1 MLRRSLL
8 TVALAA
14 ATVVACSPSIE
25 KRQNPASTDYVVFD
39 PATSQ
44 IPLPNDLAL
53 QTAATSQ
60 GAQGELLKA
69 FVAQGGF
76 PNDQEV
82 PITLDVQRFTF
93 GSSTQKAAPPEPV
106 DPATLVLYPAPNATI
121 AVFEKKAGAP
131 AAAPV
136 DPTTLEVKYV
146 PPAATSATGPTD
158 RGTITIENKAHA
170 VTLSPG
176 DVIQSRRWNAGS
188 QYVVLV
194 RGGASGVKLQGG
206 GELTAM
212 PTMFFLTQGQDLSLP
227 QNQYLLPGD
236 GRQGRAATGVQ
247 LETIRQSYIQAGLI
261 QGPTSP
267 GAAELAFGAGA
278 TKDLLS
284 IQTFQIAAAPAA
296 GAPSTFV
303 VTDASAGIVPLPS
316 DLLLDPAT
324 NKVVNNPAFGGL
336 AAGIA
341 TLDGFST
348 TAMELSQTSAPILSG
363 TVNKDTVFLYDLSN
377 PAQPVRV
384 KELAE
389 GPATAGFVAE
399 PFQITA
405 QANGTPCSTLTS
417 PPAPGVC
424 VVSTAIGLQPAVPV
438 PLPAPAGAIVA
449 LPPLKEGTEYA
460 VLITEGVTD
469 TTSKPLQRSTLSRI
483 LLFDNPLVDANGK
496 SQVAGQPDGT
506 AGGLEK
512 IRQGVGAA
520 AAALQ
525 AEKGTVKA
533 QIVLGYTFRTQS
545 ITQTSLQLAAAP
557 YQTPAVFVP
566 GARVDQTPAFT
577 ALATSLGIPI
587 TAVQAFWSVPIPT
600 LNPIDP
606 ATGALNPDAT
616 KWTAA
621 SMNALVVVPGAK
633 QGAPLVVFQHG
644 LGGSKENVLA
654 ISNALAAAGFVTAA
668 IDAPLHGDR
677 SYCVASSECCAPGE
691 VAGSCTGTCNL
702 FPVGAQGDT
711 TLRGGVCSAG
721 SLPKGATATPGAPIS
736 GRFFVSANLFRTRDA
751 LRQDILD
758 TSAVVLALAPTSVPS
773 NPFATQL
780 AAAGVTIDPTKVY
793 WVGQSLG
800 GILGTLNA
808 AANPRIGRAVLNVPG
823 GTLTDIFT
831 QSPTFGPK
839 VATLL
844 ASLPPPIGP
853 IVVSNPADGPKFL
866 QFIQVAKLVL
876 DGAEPLNFGGHLL
889 GDAAHPTLPDLL
901 QSKPNQAA
909 KNVFGQYAICDQ
921 VIPNPFNLLLFGE
934 IGLASGTNPNPFTAY
949 TVGGAGTTGACNVNP
964 LTNPAHGFLLN
975 GVDVTATG
983 AGQSD
988 AAHYLLGDLIPAAT
1002 RP

>member
-1 MLRRSLL
+1 MHRRRLL
-8 TVALAA
+8 TVALAS
-14 ATVVACSPSIE
+14 VAIGACAPSIE
-25 KRQNPASTDYVVFD
+25 KHQNPASTDYVVFD

-53 QTAATSQ
+53 QTAATQ
-60 GAQGELLKA
+60 AGANGELLRS

-82 PITLDVQRFTF
+82 PITVDVQRFSYGAT
-93 GSSTQKAAPPEPV
+93 TQKAPPTEPV
-106 DPATLVLYPAPNATI
+106 DTSTVVVNGAGGKPPTVAL
-121 AVFEKKAGAP
+121 FEKKAGAV

-136 DPTTLEVKYV
+136 DPTTITVAYV
-146 PPAATSATGPTD
+146 EQAD
-158 RGTITIENKAHA
+158 RGTITIHNKAHA

-176 DVIQSRRWNAGS
+176 DVIQSQRWNAGS

-194 RGGASGVKLQGG
+194 NGGPNGVKLQGG

-212 PTMFFLTQGQDLSLP
+212 PTMFLLTQGVDLSLP

-236 GRQGRAATGVQ
+236 GRQGRAATGAQ
-247 LETIRQSYIQAGLI
+247 LEAIRQSYIKAGLI
-261 QGPTSP
+261 GTGS
-267 GAAELAFGAGA
+267 AAEQLFGPGA
-278 TKDLLS
+278 TKGLLS
-284 IQTFQIAAAPAA
+284 IQTFQIAPGTAPTAVSPA
-296 GAPSTFV
+296 FV

-324 NKVVNNPAFGGL
+324 NKVVNNPAFGAL
-336 AAGIA
+336 ASGIA

-460 VLITEGVTD
+460 VLVTD
-469 TTSKPLQRSTLSRI
+469 GVLDTTGKPLQRSTLSRI

-496 SQVAGQPDGT
+496 SQLTGQPDAV

-512 IRQGVGAA
+512 IRQGVAAA
-520 AAALQ
+520 AAAL
-525 AEKGTVKA
+525 AKEKPALTKDHV
-533 QIVLGYTFRTQS
+533 VLGYTFRTQT
-545 ITQTSLQLAAAP
+545 ITQASLQLAAAP
-557 YQTPAVFVP
+557 FQQAALFKPGAPTLVPFPSPPLPAAPAVREV
-566 GARVDQTPAFT
+566 
-577 ALATSLGIPI
+577 L
-587 TAVQAFWSVPIPT
+587 SVTIPT
-600 LNPIDP
+600 LNPIDVQ
-606 ATGALNPDAT
+606 TGALNPDNT
-616 KWTAA
+616 KWTPA
-621 SMNALVVVPGAK
+621 SLNALVIVPVTATGTPTAPVA
-633 QGAPLVVFQHG
+633 APLVVFQHG
-644 LGGSKENVLA
+644 LTGDKGNVFA
-654 ISNALAAAGFVTAA
+654 IANALASAGFVTAA
-668 IDAPLHGDR
+668 IDAPLHGERAYCR
-677 SYCVASSECCAPGE
+677 SAADCA
-691 VAGSCTGTCNL
+691 CTGAGCTPTCTFFGPAGL
-702 FPVGAQGDT
+702 QGDT
-711 TLRGGVCSAG
+711 FQIGQCSGGSVACSGTLVAASACTT
-721 SLPKGATATPGAPIS
+721 SVS
-736 GRFFVSANLFRTRDA
+736 GNFFVSANLFRTRDA

-758 TSAVVLALAPTSVPS
+758 SSALVLALAPLSAAS
-773 NPFATQL
+773 NPL
-780 AAAGVTIDPTKVY
+780 AAELLSKGIAIDPTKVY

-800 GILGTLNA
+800 GILGTLNT
-808 AANPRIGRAVLNVPG
+808 AANPRISKAVLNVPG
-823 GTLTDIFT
+823 GTLTDVFT
-831 QSPTFGPK
+831 QSPTFGPQT
-839 VATLL
+839 AALL

-901 QSKPNQAA
+901 QSKPNQTA
-909 KNVFGQYAICDQ
+909 KSVFGQYAICDQ

-949 TVGGAGTTGACNVNP
+949 TVAGAGTPGACTP
-964 LTNPAHGFLLN
+964 PATNPAHGFLLN
-975 GVDVTATG
+975 GIDLAATG
-983 AGQSD
+983 AGQTD
-988 AAHYLLGDLIPAAT
+988 AAAYLLGALTPAPT